1 VLLLLNGSE
10 SADGVFV
17 GEDNVSVEEEAN
29 AKSVLELEVRDS
41 CGRVTALIGSGGLA
55 LNDGDETFLL
65 EDLGFKTGVFCNAT
79 GVYVGDVTDLCGLGL
94 RLLGR
99 VKQPSSLYLV
109 GDDFLGLGKTGIVE
123 DDDTDEGGDDIS
135 FAISGKKSSKFLIYL
150 DPIAKRSLVIMESF
164 SLHNAGVK
172 ALLRVLESC
181 LVDSPCAMI
190 LLKKGNMTIKRSW
203 YWLNLIILRNV
214 SLVNFRS
221 STIGNGINSIGIR
234 GLALFLMK

>member
-1 VLLLLNGSE
+1 
-10 SADGVFV
+10 
-17 GEDNVSVEEEAN
+17 
-29 AKSVLELEVRDS
+29 
-41 CGRVTALIGSGGLA
+41 
-55 LNDGDETFLL
+55 
-65 EDLGFKTGVFCNAT
+65 
-79 GVYVGDVTDLCGLGL
+79 
-94 RLLGR
+94 
-99 VKQPSSLYLV
+99 
-109 GDDFLGLGKTGIVE
+109 
-123 DDDTDEGGDDIS
+123 
-135 FAISGKKSSKFLIYL
+135 
-150 DPIAKRSLVIMESF
+150 MESF